1 MYCRIS
7 DSEFVSSD
15 ELRGPARLK
24 KTKKTKT
31 ADKINLFALLVETF
45 RQLHLN
51 LPAGGWFPRL
61 QDIQFFNP
69 DGILPITA
77 QVIPTPGQ
85 L

>member
-1 MYCRIS
+1 MYCWIS
-7 DSEFVSSD
+7 DLEFVSSD

-24 KTKKTKT
+24 KTKKT
-31 ADKINLFALLVETF
+31 NLFALLVETF

>member
-1 MYCRIS
+1 MYCWIS
-7 DSEFVSSD
+7 DLEFVPSD

-24 KTKKTKT
+24 KTKT
-31 ADKINLFALLVETF
+31 ADKINLFVLLVETF
-45 RQLHLN
+45 RQLHLD
-51 LPAGGWFPRL
+51 LPAGGWFTRL

-77 QVIPTPGQ
+77 QVIPTPNQ

>member
-1 MYCRIS
+1 MYCWIS

-15 ELRGPARLK
+15 ELRDPARLK
-24 KTKKTKT
+24 KTKKTN
-31 ADKINLFALLVETF
+31 IFALLVETF

-69 DGILPITA
+69 NEILPITA